1 MSFEKLLQ
9 ELEAAQ
15 GEQDLLVKSMDGSD
29 DDAIASAN
37 ADGNNDNDDD
47 NDDDGDDKELLTK
60 SLQLDDGSDVMLV
73 DAESLIK
80 SVEALTTKATK
91 HEEVLTK
98 GLQASMA
105 MIAKQGELIKSLSNQ
120 VAALGGQG
128 AGRKAVLNI
137 SEKPN
142 IGSSPLTKSM
152 QDGQLTVG
160 ELLAKSNAAFEAK
173 RITGKE
179 LTTIDV
185 AARQGQL
192 AVIDPNLIAK
202 VLA

>member
-1 MSFEKLLQ
+1 MSFDTLLQ

-15 GEQDLLVKSMDGSD
+15 SEQDLLVKSMPCATDE
-29 DDAIASAN
+29 
-37 ADGNNDNDDD
+37 
-47 NDDDGDDKELLTK
+47 DDKGIAAASEEDEDKKEGEEGDEPLTK
-60 SLQLDDGSDVMLV
+60 SLQLDDGSDVVLV

-80 SVEALTTKATK
+80 SIDALGVKATK
-91 HEEVLTK
+91 TEEVLTK

-105 MIAKQGELIKSLSNQ
+105 MIAKQGELIKSLNDKVS
-120 VAALGGQG
+120 ALGGQG
-128 AGRKAVLNI
+128 AGRKTVLNI
-137 SEKPN
+137 AEKPS
-142 IGSSPLTKSM
+142 IGGQQLAKSM
-152 QDGQLTVG
+152 TDGQLTVG
-160 ELLAKSNAAFEAK
+160 ELLAKSNAAFDAK

-192 AVIDPNLIAK
+192 AVIDPTLMAK